1 MQIKID
7 IDKLENVPANLRNLK
22 RILKDNLNVDKL

>member
-22 RILKDNLNVDKL
+22 RILKGNLNVDKL